1 MATRGK
7 ARRHRPDHSVQLYV
21 NNNNHSLWPDETAQS
36 DAAAPVGD
44 GNGGAQRKIMTGPPS
59 VGSAERIAS
68 LISGGALALFGLSR
82 RSPWGLIPLAAGGY
96 LLFRGV
102 TAHDPVY
109 EGLGVKP
116 AEDGAGTRDTAGS
129 SNNPL
134 TRQIHVEKT
143 ITVDRP
149 VGELYAF
156 WRNFENLPRFMQHL
170 NAVTVQDDRHS
181 HWVAKAPLGQE
192 VAWDAEIT
200 DEQENAVIAWQ
211 ALPGSE
217 IYNAGR
223 VEFRP
228 APADRGTEI
237 KVSFD
242 YAPPGGV
249 MGALVAK
256 VFGEEPLQ
264 QVQDDLRH
272 FKAMMET
279 GEVPTTEG
287 QPSGRDKQAP

>member
-1 MATRGK
+1 VCNSISTTRAIIPGRSSPP
-7 ARRHRPDHSVQLYV
+7 APRQ
-21 NNNNHSLWPDETAQS
+21 TA
-36 DAAAPVGD
+36 D
-44 GNGGAQRKIMTGPPS
+44 GSGGEQRKLLAGPPNIGAPAR
-59 VGSAERIAS
+59 VAS

-96 LLFRGV
+96 LLLRGA

-116 AEDGAGTRDTAGS
+116 VQDGQQQ
-129 SNNPL
+129 SNGHGAPTNPL
-134 TRQIHVEKT
+134 TRQVHVEKT
-143 ITVDRP
+143 ITVNQPSAD
-149 VGELYAF
+149 LYRF

-170 NAVTVQDDRHS
+170 QAVTVQDDRHS
-181 HWVAKAPLGQE
+181 HWVAKAPLGQD

-200 DEQENAVIAWQ
+200 GEEENVYIAWQ

-223 VEFRP
+223 VELRP
-228 APADRGTEI
+228 APVERGTEV

-249 MGALVAK
+249 VGALVAK

-264 QVQDDLRH
+264 QVQDDLRR
-272 FKAMMET
+272 FKEIMEA

-287 QPSGRDKQAP
+287 QPSGRDKLAA